1 MDLSVKILP
10 SSLTEEVCMNTN
22 NNDKKEIQTIVQE
35 YDLQL
40 SEADMSVS
48 NETWYDTDSTKSTL
62 SLSGRLY

>member
-1 MDLSVKILP
+1 
-10 SSLTEEVCMNTN
+10 MNTN